1 MTPLKVLLVAYSFP
15 PAGGV
20 GVLRAAS
27 FARYLPG
34 QDIRLDVLTTRNA
47 SAVGADPVLL
57 SEIPA
62 EVTIHRTMTLDL
74 PFGVKK
80 RIKRM
85 IAGGRAAGPKQASS
99 SSPARPSF
107 LKKTVQDLLLPDPQI
122 TWLPIV
128 SRAASR
134 IIRERA
140 IDLVLVTVPPFS
152 STLLVER
159 LRKQFP
165 HLAIVADFRDE
176 WLTTAI
182 DLFGFSRSDRARAVA
197 RDAEAATV
205 KNATA
210 IVMVSEAARRAIRA
224 RYPKEPEQKF
234 HLIPNGFDAT
244 RLAPAARIPDVPS
257 NGDLI
262 VTHIGTV
269 YRTTDPTWLAEA
281 LATLPPEI
289 KSRIK
294 LRFIGHIEE
303 QRFREILMQLG
314 PMVELKGFLPQREA
328 LAAMQDTHYALL
340 VSHDSL
346 NIGAKFYDYVGG
358 LKPILA
364 TVHPEGELRRQIEE
378 LRAGWWVGNQ
388 DVPAI
393 RQLFIDAV
401 ARAQTLNAAYQPDT
415 AKIEQYERKIL
426 AQRCARLL
434 HDLAGKASDRAPSL
448 IHRAGD

>member
-1 MTPLKVLLVAYSFP
+1 
-15 PAGGV
+15 
-20 GVLRAAS
+20 
-27 FARYLPG
+27 
-34 QDIRLDVLTTRNA
+34 
-47 SAVGADPVLL
+47 
-57 SEIPA
+57 
-62 EVTIHRTMTLDL
+62 
-74 PFGVKK
+74 
-80 RIKRM
+80 
-85 IAGGRAAGPKQASS
+85 
-99 SSPARPSF
+99 
-107 LKKTVQDLLLPDPQI
+107 
-122 TWLPIV
+122 
-128 SRAASR
+128 
-134 IIRERA
+134 
-140 IDLVLVTVPPFS
+140 
-152 STLLVER
+152 
-159 LRKQFP
+159 
-165 HLAIVADFRDE
+165 
-176 WLTTAI
+176 
-182 DLFGFSRSDRARAVA
+182 
-197 RDAEAATV
+197 
-205 KNATA
+205 
-210 IVMVSEAARRAIRA
+210 
-224 RYPKEPEQKF
+224 
-234 HLIPNGFDAT
+234 
-244 RLAPAARIPDVPS
+244 VPS

-328 LAAMQDTHYALL
+328 LAAMQDTHYVLL

-434 HDLAGKASDRAPSL
+434 HDLAGKAADRAPSL